1 MNIKLLMNNES
12 YYIKIQ
18 KRRGNQGQKMNM
30 KLEDREEIETG
41 LKSRK

>member
-18 KRRGNQGQKMNM
+18 K
-30 KLEDREEIETG
+30 EEHKTQVHAAET
-41 LKSRK
+41 L